1 MKNSIIKIGVGV
13 LLLGTMSSCD
23 LDTSPT
29 TSLDAA
35 NAFKSTTYA
44 DDVMRGTWNNIFNDA
59 WSYAS
64 VGLGSI
70 MLNDDF
76 MASDAVRARS
86 YGFSSCYTITSG
98 YSRDQY
104 IKLFWDFTYDA
115 INNCNGVIADIDKA
129 SGSESEKNR
138 IKGQAYGTRGYM
150 YLLLASHFSFA
161 IDKDPDAV
169 CVPIYTEPTTM
180 DVALTG
186 NPASSVKEV
195 YEQALSDLKQA
206 VALIPEDYSHGTD
219 AIDQYKIDHNV
230 ALGLLARASLYARNW
245 QDAYDNADKAL
256 KVNSYLMSEAE
267 YKAGFNDCS
276 NKEWMWGY
284 SSTIDDNFPSYIFHF
299 KDNTTDGSYYGPLC
313 MDPNF
318 MSNFGENDYRAD
330 LFQQWGGTPQSKSVI
345 KLLNSKFK
353 FKDVENDLGDIDLM
367 RVSEMYLI
375 KAEAAY
381 HLGKMDEAKTA
392 LYTLQQAR
400 MKAGATAPEIT
411 ATGEDLLKAIWM
423 ERRKELWGEGFGI
436 TDIIRNQ
443 QSVERKKFE
452 KDMVINGKEVT
463 GEGHTTLKFN
473 DGTDFCVNSKYYLYR
488 IPQSEELQN
497 ENLYKNHQKLDFY
510 R

>member
-1 MKNSIIKIGVGV
+1 
-13 LLLGTMSSCD
+13 MSSCD

-35 NAFKSTTYA
+35 NAFKSTAYA
-44 DDVMRGTWNNIFNDA
+44 EDVLRGTWNNVFNDA

-76 MASDAVRARS
+76 MGSDAVRSRS
-86 YGFSSCYTITSG
+86 YGFSSCYSLTSG

-104 IKLFWDFTYDA
+104 DKLLWDFTYDA
-115 INNCNGVIADIDKA
+115 INNCNGVIAYIDNA
-129 SGSESEKNR
+129 SGTESERNR
-138 IKGQAYGTRGYM
+138 LKGQAYGTRGFM

-186 NPASSVKEV
+186 NPAASVSEV

-206 VALIPEDYSHGTD
+206 VALIPEGYSHGSD

-230 ALGLLARASLYARNW
+230 ALGLLARASLYARKW
-245 QDAYDNADKAL
+245 QDAYDYADQSL
-256 KVNSYLMSEAE
+256 KVNSYLMTEEE
-267 YKAGFNDCS
+267 YKSGFSNCA
-276 NKEWMWGY
+276 NKEWIWGY
-284 SSTIDDNFPSYIFHF
+284 SSTIDDSFPSYIFHF

-318 MSNFGENDYRAD
+318 MKNFAENDYRAD
-330 LFQQWGGTPQSKSVI
+330 LFQTWGGTPQNKSVT

-353 FKDVENDLGDIDLM
+353 FKDVENELGDIDLM

-375 KAEAAY
+375 KAEAACQ
-381 HLGKMDEAKTA
+381 LNLLDDAKTA

-400 MKAGATAPEIT
+400 MKTGCKAPEIT
-411 ATGEDLLKAIWM
+411 ASDKQSLLELIWL
-423 ERRKELWGEGFGI
+423 ERRKELWGEGFAI

-443 QSVERKKFE
+443 QKVVREKFE
-452 KDMVINGKEVT
+452 KDMVVNGKEVT
-463 GEGHTTLKFN
+463 AEGHTTLKTAE
-473 DGTDFCVNSKYYLYR
+473 GGDFEVNSKYYLFR

-497 ENLYKNHQKLDFY
+497 QNLYKNHEKLDFY

>member
-1 MKNSIIKIGVGV
+1 MKNNIIKIGLGV
-13 LLLGTMSSCD
+13 VLLGTMASCD
-23 LDTSPT
+23 LDTTPT

-44 DDVMRGTWNNIFNDA
+44 EDVIRGTWNNIFNDA

-76 MASDAVRARS
+76 MGSDAVRSKS
-86 YGFSSCYTITSG
+86 YGFANCYNLTSG

-104 IKLFWDFTYDA
+104 GKLFWDFAYDA
-115 INNCNGVIADIDKA
+115 INNCNGVIADIDNA
-129 SGSESEKNR
+129 SGTEADKSR

-161 IDKDPDAV
+161 IDKDPNAV
-169 CVPIYTEPTTM
+169 CVPIYTEPTSM

-186 NPASSVKEV
+186 NPAASVKEV
-195 YEQALSDLKQA
+195 YDQALADLKQA
-206 VALIPEDYSHGTD
+206 VDLIPSNYSHGTE

-230 ALGLLARASLYARNW
+230 ALGLMARASLYARNW
-245 QDAYDNADKAL
+245 QDAYDYADESL
-256 KVNSYLMSEAE
+256 KINSYLMTEEE
-267 YKAGFNDCS
+267 YKGGFNDCS
-276 NKEWMWGY
+276 NKEWIWAY

-299 KDNTTDGSYYGPLC
+299 KDNTTKGAYYGPLC

-318 MSNFGENDYRAD
+318 MSHFAENDYRAD
-330 LFQQWGGTPQSKSVI
+330 LFQQWGGTPQNKSVT
-345 KLLNSKFK
+345 KLLNEKFK
-353 FKDVENDLGDIDLM
+353 FKDMENELGDIDLM

-381 HLGKMDEAKTA
+381 HLNKTDEAKTA

-400 MKAGATAPEIT
+400 MKTGCTAPEIT
-411 ATGEDLLKAIWM
+411 ATGEDLLKAIWL
-423 ERRKELWGEGFGI
+423 ERRKELWGEGFAI

-463 GEGHTTLKFN
+463 AEGHTTLKFS
-473 DGTDFCVNSKYYLYR
+473 DGTDFCPNSKYYLFR

-497 ENLYKNHQKLDFY
+497 ANLYKNHQKLDFY